1 MAYRGRYQR
10 VQQRKRML
18 YLYTAFLTALSASV
32 FIMPFGIKM
41 ADNSMIITYTSGI
54 LFWIGLIGTIAMAV
68 FITYS
73 RRRSKGF
80 QQVYPNH
87 RRLGLIHFF
96 QNMPALVCD
105 ILMFISLIG
114 FIITRIWVGTTIW
127 PFIFLSVLIFSFGMH
142 CMLNGSNYIYINY
155 KIRRVIES

>member
-18 YLYTAFLTALSASV
+18 YLYVAFLAVLSVSV
-32 FIMPFGIKM
+32 FLMPFGIKM
-41 ADNSMIITYTSGI
+41 ADESMLLTYISGVS
-54 LFWIGLIGTIAMAV
+54 FWIGLLGTIAMAV
-68 FITYS
+68 YITLS
-73 RRRSKGF
+73 RHRSKGF
-80 QQVYPNH
+80 KQVYPNH

-96 QNMPALVCD
+96 QNMEAFICD

-127 PFIFLSVLIFSFGMH
+127 PFIFLSILIFSFGMH
-142 CMLNGSNYIYINY
+142 CMLNGSNYTYINY
-155 KIRRVIES
+155 RIRRVIES

>member
-18 YLYTAFLTALSASV
+18 YLYIAFLAVLSVSM

-41 ADNSMIITYTSGI
+41 ADKSMIMTYISGI
-54 LFWIGLIGTIAMAV
+54 MFWIGLLGTIAMAV
-68 FITYS
+68 YITRS
-73 RRRSKGF
+73 RHRSQGF
-80 QQVYPNH
+80 AKAHPNH
-87 RRLGLIHFF
+87 KRLGLIHFF
-96 QNMPALVCD
+96 QNMPAFVCD
-105 ILMFISLIG
+105 ILMFVSLIG

-127 PFIFLSVLIFSFGMH
+127 PFIFLSILIFTFGMH

-155 KIRRVIES
+155 KTRRVIES